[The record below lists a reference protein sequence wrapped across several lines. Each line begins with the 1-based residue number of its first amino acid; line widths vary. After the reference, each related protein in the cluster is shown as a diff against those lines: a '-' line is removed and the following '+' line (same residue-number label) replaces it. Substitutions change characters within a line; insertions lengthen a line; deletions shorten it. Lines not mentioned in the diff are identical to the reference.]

1 MRRQRHLLR
10 ERETM
15 NENNMQPCPC
25 DAVKRLQDDI
35 ETVKR
40 DVSKLYT
47 NEGVTGN
54 RLDTIDASLNRV
66 EGKLDQIMEKPTK
79 RWESVISE
87 ILKLIIAGIVGFV
100 LIKIGLQ

>member
-1 MRRQRHLLR
+1 
-10 ERETM
+10 
-15 NENNMQPCPC
+15 MQPCPC

-66 EGKLDQIMEKPTK
+66 EGKLDQIKEKPTK